1 MGDLI
6 GPGDFELAADGV
18 DGVEM
23 EQSPRRTPA

>member
-6 GPGDFELAADGV
+6 GPGDFKVAADGV

-23 EQSPRRTPA
+23 ERNPRRTPA